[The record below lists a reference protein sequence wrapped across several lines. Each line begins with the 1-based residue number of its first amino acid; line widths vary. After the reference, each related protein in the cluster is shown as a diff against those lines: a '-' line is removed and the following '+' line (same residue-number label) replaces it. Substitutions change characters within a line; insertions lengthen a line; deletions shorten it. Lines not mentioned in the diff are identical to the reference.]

1 MTFIVTA
8 GPTREYID
16 PVRFLSNPSTGRMG
30 FAVARAAQCNGHY
43 VVLVAG
49 PVALKTPPG
58 VERVDVV
65 SARDMLAAV
74 TTALR
79 ERASRG
85 PVALVMTAAV
95 ADWRPARC
103 AVRKLKKSQMS
114 GVLKLVRNP
123 DILKTLQREF
133 SAGCLSA
140 PHGIVRVGFAAET
153 GAPAAEAAR
162 KKKEGAKGGGK
173 SGKGSVKENAK
184 ESDAYLSDAGVAE
197 MSGTFLKN
205 KKKMPVPITGPYLVV
220 DEFGTKNVIE
230 GKGNVQINNKGIVL
244 EGSAGA
250 KVRCIFDGKVTAVVN
265 DGNYHFV
272 LVRHGE
278 YISVYSNV
286 ANMRVNGGETVK
298 AGDILGDAGKD
309 AKSGTPRIQFQLRKE
324 KQILNPADWL
334 RM

>member
-30 FAVARAAQCNGHY
+30 FAVARAAQSAGHE

-49 PVALKTPPG
+49 PVALKTPLG

-74 TTALR
+74 TTALC

-103 AVRKLKKSQMS
+103 AARKLKKSQMS
-114 GVLKLVRNP
+114 GMLKLARNP

-133 SAGCLSA
+133 SAGSLSA

-162 KKKEGAKGGGK
+162 KCREKGL
-173 SGKGSVKENAK
+173 
-184 ESDAYLSDAGVAE
+184 D
-197 MSGTFLKN
+197 
-205 KKKMPVPITGPYLVV
+205 LVV
-220 DEFGTKNVIE
+220 GNDVTSPGSGFGTATNRVTFVFPDGSAQPMPLLSKLVVARRIVDFCLRAR
-230 GKGNVQINNKGIVL
+230 KGNPYDL
-244 EGSAGA
+244 
-250 KVRCIFDGKVTAVVN
+250 
-265 DGNYHFV
+265 
-272 LVRHGE
+272 
-278 YISVYSNV
+278 
-286 ANMRVNGGETVK
+286 
-298 AGDILGDAGKD
+298 
-309 AKSGTPRIQFQLRKE
+309 
-324 KQILNPADWL
+324 
-334 RM
+334 